1 MQMKSIWL
9 FAFTIFFSNSLR
21 VSHVGKCISVCFT
34 NGCLEVCTSISNQS
48 FFDTAKGLAFTNCC
62 SKNPVHTYLCPC
74 LYMLAEEILGVELL
88 CQRICVF
95 LILIDASFKLG
106 YTTITNSFSLK
117 QQRFISS
124 SLAIVD

>member
-1 MQMKSIWL
+1 MSTVIWAEVMKSSGPFEQVCGILSPSTKWKDASFSL
-9 FAFTIFFSNSLR
+9 FQFC
-21 VSHVGKCISVCFT
+21 V
-34 NGCLEVCTSISNQS
+34 
-48 FFDTAKGLAFTNCC
+48 
-62 SKNPVHTYLCPC
+62 C